1 GGHERVAGL
10 PTRRVLLV
18 VGHRPLIVT
27 GGGTLQDELLR
38 TAGGV
43 NVAADAGR
51 DFPQVPIELVV
62 ARAPDVILDAAMGGE
77 AGGRD
82 LFAAHGADQAASA
95 ARVGTRAHA
104 VLDGRI
110 ASLALDVLF
119 RAGPRVGEAAAMLA
133 SAIHPEAGG
142 S

>member
-43 NVAADAGR
+43 NVAADAGTA
-51 DFPQVPIELVV
+51 FPQVPLELVV
-62 ARAPDVILDAAMGGE
+62 ARAPDVILDAAMGSE

-82 LFAAHGADQAASA
+82 LFAALGTVPA
-95 ARVGTRAHA
+95 VG
-104 VLDGRI
+104 DGRI
-110 ASLALDVLF
+110 AALAPHAPLPPRP
-119 RAGPRVGEAAAMLA
+119 RAREAPRTLA
-133 SAIHPEAGG
+133 PALPPEALG
-142 S
+142 SPHARPG